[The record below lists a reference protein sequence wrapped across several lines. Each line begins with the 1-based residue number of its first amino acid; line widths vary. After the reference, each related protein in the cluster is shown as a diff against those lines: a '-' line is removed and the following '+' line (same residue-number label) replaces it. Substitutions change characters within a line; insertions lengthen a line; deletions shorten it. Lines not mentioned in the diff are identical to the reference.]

1 MKTSPVLH
9 QFAWLFTRDEQS
21 VRLEIYEVGDG
32 FRLLVLGPG
41 YAQASHEF
49 DSMGSL
55 MTFVTSYQE
64 RLRTDNFKLQASAE
78 RRVTGRGAREDDGR
92 ERRRG

>member
-32 FRLLVLGPG
+32 FRLLALGPG
-41 YAQASHEF
+41 FAQASHDF
-49 DSMGSL
+49 DSMASL
-55 MTFVTSYQE
+55 MTFVASYQE
-64 RLRTDNFKLQASAE
+64 RLRADNFKLQASAE
-78 RRVTGRGAREDDGR
+78 RRVNGRGGRGDGL
-92 ERRRG
+92 ERRRD